1 MALRVTDGEIEPRSL
16 TDADISPGL
25 TKIGETERRQ
35 RKDKLRAGAVI
46 LLVLLGAAG
55 FASWLERFYP
65 IRHWL
70 FFHYALCW
78 LYAGLF
84 SAACLAAGLRLLHR
98 LLPELTFLGER
109 LTLGFALGVL
119 VFFWGIF
126 LAGLGGLLGQ
136 TLFFVWPLA
145 MLAYGGPF
153 AWSLFQQLRWRGFAT
168 RLVQPRGL
176 TEVLGAALLLVGM
189 VAVYLQVM
197 TPNNLG
203 ADAHGYHLPIAE
215 QYVAT
220 GKIGPFAEG
229 WYLGAYP
236 HLASVLY
243 TWAFLAPGGLS
254 LHTALSSHL
263 EWALFLVTLAGV
275 SVLTGR
281 LLGRRAPFAAAVV
294 FLFPGLFLSDSNLI
308 TSADHVLAFW
318 AVPVALALL
327 RVGQHRT
334 TRDAALAG
342 LMIGAAV
349 LTKYQGSYMFVAGAL
364 AMLIFTVR
372 FKQPR
377 LLLAWALAGLLASSA
392 HWLKNLVFY
401 GDPFYPL
408 GQWLFASHPLHPGA
422 AQLFDRIFWMPVFA
436 FRGTRWEKA
445 VETVRV
451 MATFSFEPHNWGSRY
466 GLKPVFGSL
475 FTLLIPALPLL
486 RPKRALWMLVAAAN
500 LGVAVWFLTSA
511 QDRFLQ
517 SLLPWMA
524 ACTAA
529 MLALAW
535 QMGLLVR
542 AAVVALVALQLVWG
556 GDIYFYR
563 EHGMVPGDN
572 PLKALVDHL
581 GAGQEHR
588 YEERDRPVADL
599 LELGQLMPKGSK
611 PVLHGLDGRL
621 GLGHAFLVDEIGWQG
636 AIDYAVLESPAA
648 ARALWRKLGATHV
661 SWFRNRG
668 STSPED
674 LAREAVFARTLQ
686 QYTTEAVPAGG
697 RLLARLMDRPKD
709 AALANAPTR
718 IAWLGCGGDPMTRVY
733 TPGELAHPGARD
745 LSQVSRLSD
754 ENLRQEPLKALTQVN
769 ALIVRASCHSV
780 AATLDRLKAEFETRI
795 DAGDVSVWVRNRPS
809 PL

>member
-1 MALRVTDGEIEPRSL
+1 VTEAQAELRSRTETDTPPG
-16 TDADISPGL
+16 SPE
-25 TKIGETERRQ
+25 IGEARRG
-35 RKDKLRAGAVI
+35 RRNEKMRAGAVV
-46 LLVLLGAAG
+46 LLVLLGTVG
-55 FASWLERFYP
+55 FALWLDRFYP

-98 LLPELTFLGER
+98 LLPEPPVLGER
-109 LTLGFALGVL
+109 LTLGFAMGVL
-119 VFFWGIF
+119 VFFWGMF
-126 LAGLGGLLGQ
+126 LAGLAGLLGQ
-136 TLFFVWPLA
+136 ALFFAWPLA
-145 MLAYGGPF
+145 MLAYGGPY
-153 AWSLFQQLRWRGFAT
+153 ACSLFLQLRWRGFGT
-168 RLVQPRGL
+168 RLVQPRGA
-176 TEVLGAALLLVGM
+176 TEVLGAALLLLGV

-197 TPNNLG
+197 TPTNLG

-220 GKIGPFAEG
+220 GMIRPFAEG

-236 HLASVLY
+236 HLASILY

-254 LHTALSSHL
+254 LHTALSSHV
-263 EWALFLVTLAGV
+263 EWALFLATLGGV
-275 SVLTGR
+275 SVLAGR
-281 LLGRRAPFAAAVV
+281 LLGRRATFAAAVV

-308 TSADHVLAFW
+308 TGADHVLAFW
-318 AVPVALALL
+318 AVPVALSLL
-327 RVGQHRT
+327 RLGEKRATH
-334 TRDAALAG
+334 DAVLAG
-342 LMIGAAV
+342 LLIGAAV

-364 AMLIFTVR
+364 GVLIVSVR
-372 FKQPR
+372 FKRPR

-392 HWLKNLVFY
+392 HWLKNWIFY

-408 GQWLFASHPLHPGA
+408 GCWLFATHPFHRGA
-422 AQLFDRIFWMPVFA
+422 QQLFDRIFWMPWFA
-436 FRGTRWEKA
+436 FNGTRWQKA

-451 MATFSFEPHNWGSRY
+451 MATFSFEPHNWGSPF

-486 RPKRALWMLVAAAN
+486 RPKRALWMLVLAAN

-563 EHGMVPGDN
+563 QHGMVPGGN

-581 GAGQEHR
+581 GSGQEHR

-599 LELGQLMPKGSK
+599 WELGQLMPRGSK

-636 AIDYAVLESPAA
+636 AIDYAVLESPVAA
-648 ARALWRKLGATHV
+648 FTLWRKLGATHV
-661 SWFRNRG
+661 SWFRSRG

-674 LAREAVFARTLQ
+674 LAREAVFARALQ
-686 QYTTEAVPAGG
+686 QYTNEGSPAGG
-697 RLLARLMDRPKD
+697 RLLAKLMDAPKD
-709 AALANAPTR
+709 MTLANAPTR
-718 IAWLGCGGDPMTRVY
+718 IAWLGCGGDPVMGVY
-733 TPGELAHPGARD
+733 TPGELAHRSAPREV
-745 LSQVSRLSD
+745 SQGWRLA
-754 ENLRQEPLKALTQVN
+754 EGFLRQDPLKALTQAN
-769 ALIVRASCHSV
+769 ALIVRASCDAV
-780 AATLDRLKAEFETRI
+780 AKTLDTLRTEFETPI
-795 DAGDVSVWVRNRPS
+795 DAGDVSVWVRNRAS
-809 PL
+809 TR